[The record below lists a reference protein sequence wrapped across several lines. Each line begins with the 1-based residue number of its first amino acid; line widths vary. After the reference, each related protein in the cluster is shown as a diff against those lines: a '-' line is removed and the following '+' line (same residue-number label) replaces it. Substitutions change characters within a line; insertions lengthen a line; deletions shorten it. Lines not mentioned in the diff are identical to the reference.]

1 VAGVPFRPG
10 GGGVSPGTGP
20 TAPRQFS
27 PLVPYLSF
35 GWLPAGYKL
44 VEGGT
49 SRGVV
54 WLNAGDKLGSLEGAL
69 SLTVYAAG
77 KCHLTT
83 ARPGTHKSAAPL
95 SLPTPAPGTRELKC
109 STPEG
114 PPITPITGRA
124 PAINGHRAFWGS
136 GWLIWQYAR
145 NGWAQLPLPITPRD
159 PSAKRAAAEREAV
172 KMAENVRYGTGTPP
186 LLFPLQLTHL
196 PSRWQVS
203 SVTYVPTAGVLAV
216 STYSL
221 GSGSPNLGA
230 DGGLV
235 YQTGLPYFDVTPNG
249 PRANPCYVD
258 PHHSAVK
265 TINGYR
271 VVLTNQ
277 TFGNLNRHDLC
288 SHARGLAV
296 FMSEYS
302 AHPTISLAS
311 LFSHLRLFGR
321 NPAHWT
327 PNPIR

>member
-1 VAGVPFRPG
+1 M
-10 GGGVSPGTGP
+10 TGSAR
-20 TAPRQFS
+20 TD
-27 PLVPYLSF
+27 LVQAALV
-35 GWLPAGYKL
+35 KL
-44 VEGGT
+44 YVH
-49 SRGVV
+49 
-54 WLNAGDKLGSLEGAL
+54 W
-69 SLTVYAAG
+69 
-77 KCHLTT
+77 
-83 ARPGTHKSAAPL
+83 
-95 SLPTPAPGTRELKC
+95 
-109 STPEG
+109 
-114 PPITPITGRA
+114 
-124 PAINGHRAFWGS
+124 
-136 GWLIWQYAR
+136 
-145 NGWAQLPLPITPRD
+145 
-159 PSAKRAAAEREAV
+159 
-172 KMAENVRYGTGTPP
+172 TPP

-203 SVTYVPTAGVLAV
+203 SVTYVPTAGVLGV

-221 GSGSPNLGA
+221 GSGPPNLGA

-271 VVLTNQ
+271 VVLTSQ

-327 PNPIR
+327 PDPIR